1 MVSVV
6 LIAAWFATGG
16 YDRLTVPN
24 PHWKLPNGDTIEV
37 LAYDQYY
44 EAMYDIFGHRLQ
56 GANSLRLWF
65 RSDFRDAARDH
76 SDVVAA
82 SQVICPLADSAGLTM
97 VKIEPTRPSF
107 LIFHASHTYWFKVHH
122 GGSCVETGGHS

>member
-1 MVSVV
+1 MTGAEPTSPITTPPPLRPRRRWLRLAPVVSVV

-82 SQVICPLADSAGLTM
+82 SQVICPL
-97 VKIEPTRPSF
+97 
-107 LIFHASHTYWFKVHH
+107 
-122 GGSCVETGGHS
+122 